1 MSSVIKSI
9 INGVIFFLIVVVLYT
24 IIYFIIGNELIIASP
39 LKTAI
44 EALKLLT
51 DKGFYISL
59 LFTLLRVIIAFLI
72 SFFLAIIFV
81 LISKKSKVFSS
92 FISLLV
98 GGMRSLPTLA
108 VLLLILVAVSR
119 SFAPVIVCVLSL
131 FPIFYKDIKSGIDR
145 TENNLSNLL
154 KVYKIS
160 KKDKVF
166 KVYIPSMA
174 KSIIKDASSG
184 LSFSL
189 KLIISAEIL
198 ANVYKSVGALMQ
210 NSSVYMENAKL
221 TALTLAVCLIG
232 VLIEFIGEIFV
243 ARLGEY

>member
-119 SFAPVIVCVLSL
+119 SFAPVIVCGLSL
-131 FPIFYKDIKSGIDR
+131 FPIF
-145 TENNLSNLL
+145 
-154 KVYKIS
+154 
-160 KKDKVF
+160 
-166 KVYIPSMA
+166 
-174 KSIIKDASSG
+174 
-184 LSFSL
+184 
-189 KLIISAEIL
+189 
-198 ANVYKSVGALMQ
+198 
-210 NSSVYMENAKL
+210 
-221 TALTLAVCLIG
+221 
-232 VLIEFIGEIFV
+232 
-243 ARLGEY
+243 